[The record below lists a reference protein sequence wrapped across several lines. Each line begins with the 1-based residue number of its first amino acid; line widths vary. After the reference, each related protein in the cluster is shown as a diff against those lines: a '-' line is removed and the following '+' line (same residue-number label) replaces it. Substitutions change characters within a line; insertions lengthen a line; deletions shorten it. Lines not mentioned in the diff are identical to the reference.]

1 MKANLLR
8 ELARVFLHE
17 ADTKPDDEGERLA
30 DISETLYARANA
42 PPPIVPRRA
51 IVSADNIGR
60 VLIARRRADRTS

>member
-30 DISETLYARANA
+30 DVAETLYARANV
-42 PPPIVPRRA
+42 PTPIAPRR
-51 IVSADNIGR
+51 G
-60 VLIARRRADRTS
+60 ARQHG